1 MKEAFRSLQQDNTI
15 YFSATTKEWEFNR
28 KKFNLSRLN
37 NELLAFI
44 ETRMANLTTEA
55 HEILRIVACFG
66 QRFEFTDVLKLVSLS
81 AQALLKHLETLV
93 ENGFIIPLDAHYK
106 WASTLE
112 HEGILHT
119 FSTKFQF
126 VHDRIQQVAY
136 HDLPGQLRA
145 KLHYQIGQLLT
156 EGSQMVADHDRLS
169 EIVMHFNYSRHL
181 LTGEEKQ
188 KVGYMELSTWY

>member
-1 MKEAFRSLQQDNTI
+1 
-15 YFSATTKEWEFNR
+15 
-28 KKFNLSRLN
+28 
-37 NELLAFI
+37 
-44 ETRMANLTTEA
+44 MANLTTEA

-136 HDLPGQLRA
+136 QDLSGQLRA
-145 KLHYQIGQLLT
+145 KYHYQIGQLLT
-156 EGSQMVADHDRLS
+156 DDSQMVADHDRLS

-181 LTGEEKQ
+181 LTGKKSKSWLSGIINSVLRLKRIGLFDNALKFFTTSKELLTPDHWETRREQSVKL
-188 KVGYMELSTWY
+188 YMQI